1 MPQPLVR
8 VRIGR
13 RELNVGKAF
22 AEAKGLTVLDEPTT
36 KRDGS
41 LRAITRVNGRT
52 ARKKKTTVSEAA
64 TAKQG
69 AGVDSAPD
77 EKENN

>member
-13 RELNVGKAF
+13 RETNVGKAF

-36 KRDGS
+36 NPDGT
-41 LRAITRVNGRT
+41 LRGSTRVNGRADRKPKT
-52 ARKKKTTVSEAA
+52 SVSTEAAKKKAA
-64 TAKQG
+64 GTETAPSTQ
-69 AGVDSAPD
+69 
-77 EKENN
+77 E